1 MYLLCMFDLE
11 GGGSLLYPFI
21 QVCGEN
27 ISTDRSLVF
36 IDGAYN
42 CSNDLTR
49 KCLLVSGIV

>member
-1 MYLLCMFDLE
+1 MFDLE